1 MEMKIAQELNE
12 PSFLEIFVSLGR
24 PTLTEEKPTILF
36 NLLDTTRSEKD
47 TNRALMRAR
56 GRLLGS

>member
-1 MEMKIAQELNE
+1 MELDLKCLKMTYWNKTYGIGPVNGKG
-12 PSFLEIFVSLGR
+12 IR
-24 PTLTEEKPTILF
+24 PADACM
-36 NLLDTTRSEKD
+36 DTTRSEKD